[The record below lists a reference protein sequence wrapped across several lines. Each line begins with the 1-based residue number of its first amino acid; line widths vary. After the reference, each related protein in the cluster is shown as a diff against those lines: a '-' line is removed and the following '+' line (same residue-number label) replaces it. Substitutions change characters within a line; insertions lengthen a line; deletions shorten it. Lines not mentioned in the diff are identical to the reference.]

1 MYQIKRYLDAY
12 SASSIRGFPAAD
24 LAHVQS
30 LYAKAQ
36 LALEQSDSPQNNPSP
51 SDSDSIKIRD
61 LENAWSTRQ
70 TKRLKGYLEY
80 LLAAA
85 SLARAQWTQ
94 FGDEWMAL
102 GLILLVMS
110 VVVHAVALRRAL
122 RLAHRAQIDAEGD
135 SDEQSYFQELF
146 PFKQMSLGCG
156 VAAAV
161 VAG

>member
-1 MYQIKRYLDAY
+1 LYQIKRYLDAY

-61 LENAWSTRQ
+61 LENEWSTRQ

-102 GLILLVMS
+102 GLILLVLS

-146 PFKQMSLGCG
+146 PFKQMLLGCG